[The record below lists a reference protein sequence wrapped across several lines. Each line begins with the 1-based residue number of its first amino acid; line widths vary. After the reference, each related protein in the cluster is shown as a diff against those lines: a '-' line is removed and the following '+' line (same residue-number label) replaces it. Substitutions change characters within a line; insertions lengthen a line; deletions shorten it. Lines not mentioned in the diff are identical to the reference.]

1 MKTDLLYVII
11 LVLFLICGY
20 NSFKLYQID
29 KFNKEPKG
37 TLEELLLVEYFD
49 KEGERLIHQTEII
62 LVTSEEELY
71 NEHINNSDPGKGK
84 TIAGYIDF
92 DGNKKYLPKPIS
104 EYALNLY
111 LAAYYQK
118 TPEETQENKR

>member
-49 KEGERLIHQTEII
+49 EEGERLIHQTEII
-62 LVTSEEELY
+62 LVTSEEEFY
-71 NEHINNSDPGKGK
+71 SNSLKDKPAK
-84 TIAGYIDF
+84 TITGYIDF
-92 DGNKKYLPKPIS
+92 DGNEKYLPKPIS

-118 TPEETQENKR
+118 TPEENQENKR